1 MQPSAHDDATVASVP
16 QAESSPVPY
25 TDDTYAC
32 PCTHDHEPTLL
43 SFEVMPPRK
52 PSLEAPFW
60 KTVDSLLSV
69 RPDFM
74 SVTYGAGGKDRSN
87 ARSTVHRL
95 IADTPIQPIAHLT
108 CVGNST
114 DEVVSTVYDY
124 LDSGV
129 RTFLALRGDPP
140 AGENSWEPG
149 PGGVGSA
156 TELIHLIRTVE
167 KRRCDAHPGEALRS
181 AFKPLTIAVAAFP
194 AGNPA
199 AGTTP
204 AQEVE
209 RLLVKQAAGASFAIT
224 QLFWDADVYASFVER
239 ARRAGVTLPIVPGL
253 LPATDPARLR
263 RVQDLTGI
271 EVPGHILDALSDR
284 SDQEARYAFGAA
296 FGSRLFHAVIDA
308 GAPGVHL
315 YTFNQARP
323 VLDILALMGVGPDP
337 DRSPASPPDT
347 RA

>member
-1 MQPSAHDDATVASVP
+1 M
-16 QAESSPVPY
+16 
-25 TDDTYAC
+25 
-32 PCTHDHEPTLL
+32 
-43 SFEVMPPRK
+43 R
-52 PSLEAPFW
+52 
-60 KTVDSLLSV
+60 
-69 RPDFM
+69 
-74 SVTYGAGGKDRSN
+74 
-87 ARSTVHRL
+87 
-95 IADTPIQPIAHLT
+95 DTPIQPIAHLT

-114 DEVVSTVYDY
+114 SEVVSTVYDY

-140 AGENSWEPG
+140 VGQEDWTPG
-149 PGGVGSA
+149 PGGVASA

-199 AGTTP
+199 AGTTQQ
-204 AQEVE
+204 QEVE

-224 QLFWDADVYASFVER
+224 QLFWEADVYASFVEL
-239 ARRAGVTLPIVPGL
+239 ARRAGVTIPIVPGL

-271 EVPGHILDALSDR
+271 EVPEYLLTTLADYPHQDARD
-284 SDQEARYAFGAA
+284 EFGAV
-296 FGSRLFHAVIDA
+296 FGSRLVHSVLDA

-315 YTFNQARP
+315 YTFNKAKP
-323 VLDILALMGVGPDP
+323 VLDILALMGVTPDP
-337 DRSPASPPDT
+337 QWSPTSHPFT
-347 RA
+347 RN

>member
-1 MQPSAHDDATVASVP
+1 MCVTAALLDGSDQVDQLGCAANAAGTGLPAVLARRRISA
-16 QAESSPVPY
+16 Q
-25 TDDTYAC
+25 
-32 PCTHDHEPTLL
+32 
-43 SFEVMPPRK
+43 
-52 PSLEAPFW
+52 
-60 KTVDSLLSV
+60 
-69 RPDFM
+69 
-74 SVTYGAGGKDRSN
+74 
-87 ARSTVHRL
+87 
-95 IADTPIQPIAHLT
+95 
-108 CVGNST
+108 
-114 DEVVSTVYDY
+114 
-124 LDSGV
+124 
-129 RTFLALRGDPP
+129 
-140 AGENSWEPG
+140 GEDG
-149 PGGVGSA
+149 
-156 TELIHLIRTVE
+156 
-167 KRRCDAHPGEALRS
+167 AHPGEALRS

-271 EVPGHILDALSDR
+271 EVPGHILAALSDR

-296 FGSRLFHAVIDA
+296 FGSRLVHAVIDA

>member
-1 MQPSAHDDATVASVP
+1 MPFS
-16 QAESSPVPY
+16 
-25 TDDTYAC
+25 DDTYAC

-52 PSLEAPFW
+52 PSLEEPFW
-60 KTVDSLLSV
+60 NTVDQLLRV

-87 ARSTVHRL
+87 ARATVHRL
-95 IADTPIQPIAHLT
+95 VRDTPIQPIAHLT

-114 DEVVSTVYDY
+114 EEVVSTVYDY

-140 AGENSWEPG
+140 VGQENWEPG
-149 PGGVGSA
+149 PGGVSSA

-239 ARRAGVTLPIVPGL
+239 ARRAGVTIPIVPGL

-271 EVPGHILDALSDR
+271 EVPEYLLTTLADYTHQDAR
-284 SDQEARYAFGAA
+284 EEFGAV
-296 FGSRLFHAVIDA
+296 FGSRLIHSVLEA

-315 YTFNQARP
+315 YTFNRSKP
-323 VLDILALMGVGPDP
+323 VLDILALMGVKPDP
-337 DRSPASPPDT
+337 LRSGASTPET